1 MADDPQ
7 RQAQKLLRHIVAEC
21 KANAAAAVAVVDR
34 ELTTFAG
41 EVPLIRLTALQLLW
55 KAEEKA
61 LRAGQPV
68 FGDDSGVVPLTDGRQ
83 LVGLL
88 FVEGGERVEPR
99 AACVLALA
107 AALKAGREEAA
118 RPESEMLTDVEIER
132 QRLLAALQR
141 NEWNIA
147 RVARLLG
154 VTRRT
159 IYLRLARHEIPR
171 RRVPKSLKAARPV
184 GGES

>member
-1 MADDPQ
+1 
-7 RQAQKLLRHIVAEC
+7 
-21 KANAAAAVAVVDR
+21 
-34 ELTTFAG
+34 
-41 EVPLIRLTALQLLW
+41 
-55 KAEEKA
+55 
-61 LRAGQPV
+61 
-68 FGDDSGVVPLTDGRQ
+68 LTDGRQ